1 MLRFLFLFGYSFV
14 FFFFTLWQSIFLL
27 VFMSNDVPSSA
38 IPVLHFKV
46 TPEGGF
52 PAVSAAG
59 GNAAV
64 PVLQKTISM

>member
-1 MLRFLFLFGYSFV
+1 MDID
-14 FFFFTLWQSIFLL
+14 FFFPTLWQSIFLP

-64 PVLQKTISM
+64 LVLQMTISM